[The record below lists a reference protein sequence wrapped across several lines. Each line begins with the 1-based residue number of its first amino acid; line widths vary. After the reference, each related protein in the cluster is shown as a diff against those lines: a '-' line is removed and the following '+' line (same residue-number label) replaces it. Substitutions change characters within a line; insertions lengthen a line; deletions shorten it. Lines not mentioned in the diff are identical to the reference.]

1 MEKNLMPIDR
11 EKYIELPL
19 MTVAETARYMGVGRK
34 IVYQLIE
41 YGEIRAVKNKSR
53 VEIEKASVDAFRAA
67 GRLT

>member
-1 MEKNLMPIDR
+1 MPIDR
-11 EKYIELPL
+11 EKHIELPL
-19 MTVAETARYMGVGRK
+19 MTVGETARYMGVGRK
-34 IVYQLIE
+34 VVYQLIE